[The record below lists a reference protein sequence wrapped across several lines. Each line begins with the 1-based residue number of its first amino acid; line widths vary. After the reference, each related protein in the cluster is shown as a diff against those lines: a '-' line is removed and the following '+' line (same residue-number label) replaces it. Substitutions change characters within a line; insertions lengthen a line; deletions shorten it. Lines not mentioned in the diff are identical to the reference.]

1 MAAGD
6 RLAFYR
12 TNVTFTPTGG
22 SLAAIK
28 TTSLTLNE
36 EVATVDVTTTE
47 DNGYAFQLA
56 TLSTISG
63 TLNLFQREDQN
74 VPIVARQTGA
84 LAWNINTTNTALG
97 NYSLDVQIT
106 SVNRGEANVQGAIP
120 VAISFVGQGG
130 WKSGSFGR

>member
-22 SLAAIK
+22 SVSALK
-28 TTSLTLNE
+28 TTSITLNE

-47 DNGYAFQLA
+47 DNGYAYQLA

-63 TLNLFQREDQN
+63 SLNLFQRADQDI
-74 VPIVARQTGA
+74 PIAARDTGA

-97 NYSLDVQIT
+97 NYTLNVQIT

-130 WKSGSFGR
+130 WASGSFGS